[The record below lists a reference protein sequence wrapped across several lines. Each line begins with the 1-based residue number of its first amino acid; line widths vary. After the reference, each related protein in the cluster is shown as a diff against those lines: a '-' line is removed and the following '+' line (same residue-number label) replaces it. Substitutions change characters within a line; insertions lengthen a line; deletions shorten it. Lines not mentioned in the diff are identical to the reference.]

1 MTRNKKILIGVGV
14 VAVLGGV
21 AYANFR
27 FKRVEGVT
35 VNTEAIQKRDL
46 KAIVSA
52 SGKIQPKRF
61 VNISADTSGRVT
73 ELAVKEG
80 DRVKQG
86 QFLLQI
92 DPRNLRTRVQSGE
105 ASLGAARSQLEQMRL
120 SLESSRTALK
130 QAEDAYRRQQNLA
143 KGGLTTKETLER
155 AENDLAMRKADLAS
169 QEQNLRTLQLRTEQE
184 QATLE
189 NARTDLSKVRIE
201 SPIDGIITRRNVE
214 QGETAVVGTMNNAGT
229 VLLQVADMSVIE
241 AEVEVD
247 ETDIPNVQLGQ
258 TGHDHGRRDQRQDLH
273 REGDRDRQQPDS
285 DDRSGVDPGH
295 ELQGDAAGRGRDSG
309 RPARLHLHRRHHD
322 GHPRQALAVP
332 IQATTVRE
340 VVLDDKGADR
350 ARSRRHQGRRPSST
364 TVQASELKPG
374 QERKELEG
382 VFVVRDG
389 KAVFEPVKT
398 GIAGEKYFE
407 MPERPQGR
415 RQRHRR
421 SVRVGA
427 DPRRRR
433 GGQGR
438 TGAARDRRPSAMSY
452 FLESAT
458 IALQAIWA
466 SKLRSFLTVLGNIVA
481 VTSIIAVVSLVQG
494 MNAYVVGHHR
504 VGRRRRQLHH
514 LSGCRWC
521 GRKPTRSGCATTRE
535 SRSSDAA
542 AVRRYS
548 ENVGAVAAQSQSNA
562 EPQLRQRDGRR
573 RAGPRRHPRLHLLL
587 HLRRRAR
594 TADQPG

>member
-1 MTRNKKILIGVGV
+1 MTRNKKILLGVGILV
-14 VAVLGGV
+14 VLGGV

-35 VNTEAIQKRDL
+35 VNTETIQKRDL

-73 ELAVKEG
+73 ELAVNEG

-86 QFLLQI
+86 QFLMQI

-120 SLESSRTALK
+120 SLESARTALK

-143 KGGLTTKETLER
+143 KGGLTTKETLEKTE
-155 AENDLAMRKADLAS
+155 ADLAMRKADLAS

-189 NARTDLSKVRIE
+189 NAKTDLSKVRIE

-258 TGHDHGRRDQRQDLH
+258 TGSITVDAISGKTFTAKVTEIGNSPIQATGTASTQATNFKVTLQI
-273 REGDRDRQQPDS
+273 EGEIPDV
-285 DDRSGVDPGH
+285 RPGFTCTA
-295 ELQGDAAGRGRDSG
+295 DITTATRAK
-309 RPARLHLHRRHHD
+309 
-322 GHPRQALAVP
+322 ALAVP

-340 VVLDDKGADR
+340 VVLDDKGQIVR
-350 ARSRRHQGRRPSST
+350 EPVTPGRRPSST

-389 KAVFEPVKT
+389 KAVFELVKT

-407 MPERPQGR
+407 IMSGLKDGDNVIVGPFA
-415 RQRHRR
+415 
-421 SVRVGA
+421 SVRTLADGA
-427 DPRRRR
+427 AVKIEQAPRK
-433 GGQGR
+433 
-438 TGAARDRRPSAMSY
+438 TGAP
-452 FLESAT
+452 
-458 IALQAIWA
+458 
-466 SKLRSFLTVLGNIVA
+466 
-481 VTSIIAVVSLVQG
+481 
-494 MNAYVVGHHR
+494 
-504 VGRRRRQLHH
+504 
-514 LSGCRWC
+514 
-521 GRKPTRSGCATTRE
+521 
-535 SRSSDAA
+535 
-542 AVRRYS
+542 
-548 ENVGAVAAQSQSNA
+548 AQ
-562 EPQLRQRDGRR
+562 
-573 RAGPRRHPRLHLLL
+573 
-587 HLRRRAR
+587 
-594 TADQPG
+594 

>member
-1 MTRNKKILIGVGV
+1 MTRNKKIMLAAGV
-14 VAVLGGV
+14 VVVLAGV

-27 FKRVEGVT
+27 FKRVDGVA
-35 VNTEAIQKRDL
+35 VNTESIQKRDL

-73 ELAVKEG
+73 ELAVEEG

-105 ASLGAARSQLEQMRL
+105 ASVGAARSQLEQMRL
-120 SLESSRTALK
+120 SLDSARTALK

-155 AENDLAMRKADLAS
+155 AENDLNMRKADLAS

-189 NARTDLSKVRIE
+189 NAKTDLSKVRIE

-229 VLLQVADMSVIE
+229 VLLQVADMSIIE

-247 ETDIPNVQLGQ
+247 ETDIPAVQLGQ
-258 TGHDHGRRDQRQDLH
+258 TATITVDAINGKTFTAKVTEIGNSPIQTTGQASTQATNFKVTLQV
-273 REGDRDRQQPDS
+273 EGEIPDVRPGFTCTAEITTAT
-285 DDRSGVDPGH
+285 RSH
-295 ELQGDAAGRGRDSG
+295 T
-309 RPARLHLHRRHHD
+309 
-322 GHPRQALAVP
+322 LAVP

-340 VVLDDKGADR
+340 MVLDDKGNVVR
-350 ARSRRHQGRRPSST
+350 EPVTPGTRRPPSGT

-407 MPERPQGR
+407 ITSGLKEGDNVIVGPFA
-415 RQRHRR
+415 
-421 SVRVGA
+421 SVRTLA
-427 DPRRRR
+427 D
-433 GGQGR
+433 
-438 TGAARDRRPSAMSY
+438 GAAVKIEQAAR
-452 FLESAT
+452 AT
-458 IALQAIWA
+458 
-466 SKLRSFLTVLGNIVA
+466 G
-481 VTSIIAVVSLVQG
+481 
-494 MNAYVVGHHR
+494 
-504 VGRRRRQLHH
+504 
-514 LSGCRWC
+514 
-521 GRKPTRSGCATTRE
+521 PTAK
-535 SRSSDAA
+535 
-542 AVRRYS
+542 
-548 ENVGAVAAQSQSNA
+548 
-562 EPQLRQRDGRR
+562 
-573 RAGPRRHPRLHLLL
+573 
-587 HLRRRAR
+587 
-594 TADQPG
+594 